1 MILYFSRY
9 VFMFRAPVIP
19 EFSLQ
24 MDNLAIFD
32 HSMLVKGKD
41 TITTQDIECFKY
53 WFGKQCKYWK
63 YYVNSDLNNLSIPT
77 SRYKRRDL
85 PSLNIGSENKLLANF
100 TCNLPIASN
109 LVYEIAWLNTY
120 TYLII

>member
-53 WFGKQCKYWK
+53 WFGKQCKY
-63 YYVNSDLNNLSIPT
+63 
-77 SRYKRRDL
+77 
-85 PSLNIGSENKLLANF
+85 
-100 TCNLPIASN
+100 
-109 LVYEIAWLNTY
+109 
-120 TYLII
+120 